1 MPMQIHEI
9 ESLLRESFPDAEI
22 NIKDLAGDNDHFQ
35 ATIASKKFEGKS
47 RVQQHQMVYQA
58 LQGKMGAELH
68 ALALKTEIPP
78 EN

>member
-1 MPMQIHEI
+1 MPKHEI

-22 NIKDLAGDNDHFQ
+22 DIKDLAGDNDHFQ
-35 ATIASKKFEGKS
+35 ATIVSNSFAGKT

-68 ALALKTEIPP
+68 ALALKTEIPLD
-78 EN
+78 N

>member
-1 MPMQIHEI
+1 MQIHEI